1 MARGPGAIHST
12 FMQSP
17 FLPVAYE
24 APHTKTL
31 VGLKKPPQLEEVP
44 FPLVRVIRRPGD
56 ASTLELTDEVRV
68 LGIRL
73 G

>member
-1 MARGPGAIHST
+1 MN
-12 FMQSP
+12 QP
-17 FLPVAYE
+17 FLPVAT
-24 APHTKTL
+24 APQHSKTL